1 MAKDNDNGM
10 NYKEGVDY
18 EMIDKGGYKT
28 RRFFTKAEKDAMKM
42 PKPKAKPA
50 SLKAPKAPA
59 PKAPAPK
66 TKVPFMSATP
76 ARPSLAPAGMPAKKF
91 VQTGTSRSG
100 GLRTT
105 PPTNLPTTP
114 RAPITGTSRSGG
126 LRTTT
131 PTNKSSAP
139 MSSAGGDM
147 PRVDA
152 MGNAYR
158 KGGMVSKPKAMASA
172 MKKYEKSAKD
182 MKEDRADAKKMLPP
196 FMRGKK

>member
-1 MAKDNDNGM
+1 MAKNDDDNGM
-10 NYKEGVDY
+10 NYKEGVDF
-18 EMIDKGGYKT
+18 EVINKGGYKT
-28 RRFFTKAEKDAMKM
+28 RRFFTKAEKDAMKA
-42 PKPKAKPA
+42 PKPKPKPKPA
-50 SLKAPKAPA
+50 SLKAPA

-105 PPTNLPTTP
+105 PPTNKP
-114 RAPITGTSRSGG
+114 
-126 LRTTT
+126 
-131 PTNKSSAP
+131 SAP

-172 MKKYEKSAKD
+172 MKKYEGSAAD
-182 MKEDRADAKKMLPP
+182 MKADKAGAKKMLPA
-196 FMRGKK
+196 FMKGKK

>member
-50 SLKAPKAPA
+50 SLKAPA

-66 TKVPFMSATP
+66 TKLPLMNATP

-105 PPTNLPTTP
+105 
-114 RAPITGTSRSGG
+114 S
-126 LRTTT
+126 
-131 PTNKSSAP
+131 PTNKPPAP

-147 PRVDA
+147 PRVDT